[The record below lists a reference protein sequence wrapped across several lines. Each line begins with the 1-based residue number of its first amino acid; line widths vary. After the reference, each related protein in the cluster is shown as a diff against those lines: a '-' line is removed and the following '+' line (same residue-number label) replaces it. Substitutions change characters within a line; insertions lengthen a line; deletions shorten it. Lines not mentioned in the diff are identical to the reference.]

1 MNRQYLGYIPKV
13 GVPAANSHHGQQHQH
28 KQPRC
33 KAANRSSLVTQKL
46 ALLGRTM

>member
-13 GVPAANSHHGQQHQH
+13 GVPAANSHDGQQHQH
-28 KQPRC
+28 KQPGC

-46 ALLGRTM
+46 ALLGQTM